1 MKFTELKNKIKNKIK
16 LLTFRSSPYGSVV
29 ANLTSVH
36 EDVVSIT
43 GRAQWVKGSGVAGSK
58 IQLRFLWCCG
68 CGVDWRL

>member
-16 LLTFRSSPYGSVV
+16 LLTFRSSHYGSVV

-36 EDVVSIT
+36 EDVVLII
-43 GRAQWVKGSGVAGSK
+43 GRAQWVKGSGVAGLK
-58 IQLRFLWCCG
+58 IQLRSLWCCG